1 MENSSPIAMQGKE
14 LFHAV
19 IKQIEKD
26 PEGWDQNYWHTD
38 KNGFAT
44 NNPDEFF
51 ECGTTHCFAGWCEIL
66 GVAGSGEEFKKNRN
80 LILDSRYEWREPTLT
95 VAGVLL
101 SLSSDQCYMLF
112 NACNSLDTIKRLG
125 QEFGL
130 YDPTDQFVEEGSS
143 HE

>member
-26 PEGWDQNYWHTD
+26 PERWDQGYWHTD
-38 KNGFAT
+38 RNGCST

-80 LILDSRYEWREPTLT
+80 LILDMYYGWWADTAT

-101 SLSSDQCYMLF
+101 SLNEDQCDILF
-112 NACNSLDTIKRLG
+112 DVENDLDTIKKLG